1 MMLPVSET
9 LFALIAAMLDRLPH
23 MAEGG
28 GALLFGFLLDR
39 LEFVAHSPA
48 SAITGFLANI
58 FIVWWLT
65 QSAER
70 SANAILSTSFQP
82 SSRGFPGH

>member
-1 MMLPVSET
+1 MLLPVSET
-9 LFALIAAMLDRLPH
+9 SFALIAAMLDRLLH
-23 MAEGG
+23 MVDGG
-28 GALLFGFLLDR
+28 GALLLGFALDR

-48 SAITGFLANI
+48 SAITGFLANV

-70 SANAILSTSFQP
+70 TANAILST
-82 SSRGFPGH
+82 RAFPRH